1 MTYTSHNEIVQ
12 RCCLTVCHQAQ
23 KALPHTCKPTLIFD
37 RGFARGRYVIK
48 FLKTKQ
54 IPFVMRVC
62 CNVRITVWRQVKTM
76 GQVKGSGFY
85 PHILYHATEQ
95 IQVNLYV
102 VREARFA
109 EPMYLISSHLTGYQV
124 HQCYKRRMQIEHG
137 FRDIKTTFG
146 SRNLRLKKP
155 TKARINLLWLLAC
168 LSYGLL
174 FITYEKSG
182 DGWAKAFN
190 TKTKIYSLITVI
202 KRVITDAWRQWCF
215 RPQFTIPLCWG
226 ICFKTRNHNLSHPEH
241 CLIPVNS

>member
-1 MTYTSHNEIVQ
+1 MRCGLVFVLQRVCQPGSVRPLILVDETKLIDNFKALVAAVPFRQRAIPIYWHIYRDAEIQNMTYTSHNEIVQ

-62 CNVRITVWRQVKTM
+62 CNVRISVWRQVKTM

-137 FRDIKTTFG
+137 FRAIKTTFG

-168 LSYGLL
+168 LSYGAP
-174 FITYEKSG
+174 F
-182 DGWAKAFN
+182 D
-190 TKTKIYSLITVI
+190 
-202 KRVITDAWRQWCF
+202 
-215 RPQFTIPLCWG
+215 PTISPPC
-226 ICFKTRNHNLSHPEH
+226 RSVP
-241 CLIPVNS
+241 